1 MPRLQMKMWHEI
13 AKQAGNRCYE
23 YLRTFKKFCLLH
35 YFFKNLFLS
44 VRLSVSPAPFS
55 STSQAAAT
63 RTFRETAVPLFCRRL
78 VCLSFLHL
86 SFFLSASAE
95 SRFCASRILLVMRSS
110 GREKK

>member
-1 MPRLQMKMWHEI
+1 MQV
-13 AKQAGNRCYE
+13 KQSASWKDLHWIHLGWTTC
-23 YLRTFKKFCLLH
+23 LLLLH

-86 SFFLSASAE
+86 YFFPSASAE
-95 SRFCASRILLVMRSS
+95 SRFCASWILLVLRSS